1 MRVLARRTATGMT
14 PADEQASKY
23 FQSWPVGTV
32 AYVEIKAARNP
43 RQHRMLFALLN
54 AMVEHAEFASTEGA
68 LFALKMAT
76 GHVEE
81 LRVKGEEIVFRP
93 KSISYANMPQAAFSE
108 WFDGAINTVCS
119 KWLPG
124 WKSEDLKRHVLE
136 MVGS

>member
-1 MRVLARRTATGMT
+1 MRVLATMT
-14 PADEQASKY
+14 RFGLVPADDQASRVFRKIK
-23 FQSWPVGTV
+23 GDCL
-32 AYVEIKAARNP
+32 VELVSARNP

-68 LFALKMAT
+68 LFALKMVT

-93 KSISYANMPQAAFSE
+93 KSISYANMPQAEFSE

-124 WKSEDLKRHVLE
+124 WKSEDLKALILE
-136 MVGS
+136 MIG